1 MGVTASYVLELSNSL
16 KTSVL
21 CYDYSG
27 YGLATGKPSESN
39 CYADIRAAYTYLV
52 AERRIPRKRILLFGR
67 SLGSGPTVDLATSL
81 GRELGGVVL
90 IAALTSCVRVVFNN
104 VPHTLK
110 FDMFANIDK
119 IDKILVPVFCV
130 HGMVDDVVPF
140 SHGLELSRRARYPL
154 EPLWI
159 RYAGHNNLESARFQ
173 YEVFLRYMKVL
184 EEMRRWRQPDPEE
197 DAEYDAARIAANHH
211 RRRDSFGRL
220 VKVAG
225 CFSPQRHAR
234 TSVKTNGIGLTR
246 RKSNLSPTDLSF
258 DEFDCGASCAAT
270 DGESIHDDSIHHN
283 SSNDLVPPCTSP
295 TNTSSISLAQLPVR
309 FGKHGPR
316 RRQNRNVSASSSQ
329 LYLPGVVHHKH
340 ESDLRAMWLSE
351 EDELVKK
358 ASVGIFRSRE
368 AKAPKS
374 PRSPRSP
381 RSRVLS
387 NTTKTNVQGHR
398 RATVVL

>member
-27 YGLATGKPSESN
+27 YGIANGKPSESN

-67 SLGSGPTVDLATSL
+67 SLGSGPTIDLATSL

-119 IDKILVPVFCV
+119 IDKILVPIFCV
-130 HGMVDDVVPF
+130 HGMIDDVVPF

-159 RYAGHNNLESARFQ
+159 RHAGHNNLESARFQ

-184 EEMRRWRQPDPEE
+184 QEMRRWKQPDPHE

-225 CFSPQRHAR
+225 CFSPQKYSR
-234 TSVKTNGIGLTR
+234 TSVKSNGIGLNR
-246 RKSNLSPTDLSF
+246 RKSNLSPESLSF
-258 DEFDCGASCAAT
+258 DEFDCDASCVAT
-270 DGESIHDDSIHHN
+270 DGESIHDDPIQDL
-283 SSNDLVPPCTSP
+283 SSSP
-295 TNTSSISLAQLPVR
+295 INGSISLAQLPGR
-309 FGKHGPR
+309 FGKHSTKR
-316 RRQNRNVSASSSQ
+316 RHNRHISASSSQ

-351 EDELVKK
+351 DDELVKK
-358 ASVGIFRSRE
+358 ASIGIFRSRE
-368 AKAPKS
+368 TKSSKSPKS
-374 PRSPRSP
+374 PKSPRSP

-387 NTTKTNVQGHR
+387 NTTKANVQGHR